1 MVWVVALVAL
11 LVVVAI
17 TYWLHRRLVVAT
29 GLPRGWAVVV
39 DGVLIAGML
48 LGVFAFLL
56 GAGLFDPSWARPFG
70 FVGYTWWAVVFYL
83 MLGVLLIGLI
93 ALAVRLTARLTGA
106 KRPEGPQRWLQLGTA
121 LIVVAALATVGYG
134 LTEANRVQVT
144 EETATIAKLPRSLD
158 GLRVALITD
167 LHVGPARGV
176 GFTRR
181 VVDEVN
187 AARPDVVILGGDLAD
202 GTVAAVGPDLEPL
215 RDLVA
220 PMGVYGVSGNHE
232 YLAEDDGGNWLDF
245 WETLGVVPL
254 RNERV
259 ELRRDG
265 AVIDLAGVYD
275 RTAPDEYAPDSDA
288 ALAGRDTSRVL
299 IYVAHQPLQAED
311 VRGRGVDLQLSGHT
325 HDGQLWPFGYAVAL
339 QQPVVSGFGQVG
351 DVSVFT
357 SRGTGAWG
365 PPVRVGAPPQ
375 IVVITLRSPQGH

>member
-1 MVWVVALVAL
+1 MVWIAAVVALL
-11 LVVVAI
+11 LVVVI

-29 GLPRGWAVVV
+29 GLSRGPAIVA
-39 DGVLIAGML
+39 DGVLIAGMI
-48 LGVFAFLL
+48 LGVVAFLI
-56 GAGLFDPSWARPFG
+56 GAGQIDPSWARVFG

-83 MLGVLLIGLI
+83 MLGVLVIGI
-93 ALAVRLTARLTGA
+93 VALAVRLTVRLRGGE
-106 KRPEGPQRWLQLGTA
+106 RPGRPQRWLQVATA
-121 LIVVAALATVGYG
+121 VMVVVALGIVGYG
-134 LTEANRVQVT
+134 LIEADRVRVT
-144 EETATIAKLPRSLD
+144 EETVTITKLPEPLN

-167 LHVGPARGV
+167 LHVGPARGA

-181 VVDEVN
+181 VVEEVN
-187 AARPDVVILGGDLAD
+187 ATHPDVVILGGDLAD
-202 GTVAAVGPDLEPL
+202 GRVAQVGRDLEPL
-215 RDLVA
+215 RDLKA

-232 YLAEDDGGNWLDF
+232 YLGEDDGGNWLDF

-275 RTAPDEYAPDSDA
+275 RTAPDPYRPDPDA
-288 ALAGRDTSRVL
+288 ALAGRDESRVL

-311 VRGRGVDLQLSGHT
+311 VRDRGIDLQLSGHT
-325 HDGQLWPFGYAVAL
+325 HDGQLWPFSYAVAL

-351 DVSVFT
+351 DVTVFT
-357 SRGTGAWG
+357 SRGAGAWG

-375 IVVITLRSPQGH
+375 IVVLTLRR